1 MPNPPRFDGNRRT
14 YTAWVQQMK
23 DKIEIDGRF
32 YDNNKE
38 LWYLINSCLGE
49 KPQRV
54 VATYYAA
61 GGRGGL
67 YDPADF
73 LCYLDRT
80 YLDSDIQAAAAA
92 TLKQLRQ
99 GESTLLA
106 AFLPRFEQV
115 LAEAG
120 GSDWADSAK
129 IAFLEGALNSKIRQA
144 LVYVDLPAN
153 YQDYLRK
160 LQTVA
165 GRVERLIR
173 SEKTVAKPQMTDKQE
188 RGIEKDHDGD
198 VQMGGVRNLEKK
210 KKKRKGRR
218 AAVSNDSDSEKET
231 PRPARRCFLCDKP
244 GHIVATCP
252 DRPDLADKS
261 SKKRKQKQK
270 HKSAKVKV
278 KKAESSES
286 DTDSTQGSFELES
299 ESENE

>member
-1 MPNPPRFDGNRRT
+1 
-14 YTAWVQQMK
+14 MK

-61 GGRGGL
+61 GGPGGL
-67 YDPADF
+67 YDPTDF
-73 LCYLDRT
+73 LRYLDRT

-99 GESTLLA
+99 GEATPLA

-120 GSDWADSAK
+120 GGGWADSAK

-144 LVYVDLPAN
+144 LVYVDLPAD

-165 GRVERLIR
+165 GRVERLVR
-173 SEKTVAKPQMTDKQE
+173 SEKIVARPRTTEKQD
-188 RGIEKDHDGD
+188 RGSEKDHEGD
-198 VQMGGVRNLEKK
+198 VQMGGVRSLEKKTKK
-210 KKKRKGRR
+210 KKKERQTI
-218 AAVSNDSDSEKET
+218 VSNDSGSDKET
-231 PRPARRCFLCDKP
+231 TRPARRCFLCDKP

-252 DRPDLADKS
+252 DRSDLR
-261 SKKRKQKQK
+261 KKDKQKQK
-270 HKSAKVKV
+270 HKSAKVKA
-278 KKAESSES
+278 KKAESPES
-286 DTDSTQGSFELES
+286 DTDSTQGYSGRES